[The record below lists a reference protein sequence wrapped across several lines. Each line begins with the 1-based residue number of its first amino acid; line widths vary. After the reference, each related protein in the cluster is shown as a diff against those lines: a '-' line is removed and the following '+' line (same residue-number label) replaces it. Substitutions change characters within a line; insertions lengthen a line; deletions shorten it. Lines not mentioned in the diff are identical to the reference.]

1 VAVRP
6 RHREREGV
14 SRVATA
20 SRTLVSTEAA
30 PRAGR
35 RSAPVRVFVVED
47 HPLLRS
53 VIKVACD
60 QTPSLVWVG
69 EAEDGESAFEAC
81 RTAHPDVMVLDL
93 SLAGELQGL
102 ELARRIRE
110 EGLSIKILV
119 VTARTDETAV
129 FESLIAGVD
138 GFLEKTAG
146 VRSMAEALERL
157 ANGERL
163 FTTAQMQG
171 AVAELGR
178 RARQAR
184 DPGTATGLTARER
197 EVLGHAAQGLTVG
210 QMARRL
216 HLSPRTVE
224 THLARAYRRLGVRN
238 RVQALARA
246 SDLGLIEIA

>member
-1 VAVRP
+1 M
-6 RHREREGV
+6 
-14 SRVATA
+14 SRVATTA
-20 SRTLVSTEAA
+20 RTLVSTE
-30 PRAGR
+30 RV
-35 RSAPVRVFVVED
+35 APVSRPTAPARVFVVED
-47 HPLLRS
+47 HPLLRT

-60 QTPSLVWVG
+60 QTPTLDWVG

-81 RTAHPDVMVLDL
+81 RSLHPDVMVLDL
-93 SLAGELQGL
+93 GLAGELQGL

-110 EGLSIKILV
+110 EGLSVKILV

-129 FESLIAGVD
+129 FECLIAGVE

-146 VRSMAEALERL
+146 VRSMAEALQRL
-157 ANGERL
+157 ADGERL

-171 AVAELGR
+171 AIAELGR
-178 RARQAR
+178 RAKRAR
-184 DPGTATGLTARER
+184 TSEAPEGLTARER
-197 EVLGHAAQGLTVG
+197 EVLGHAARGLTVV

>member
-1 VAVRP
+1 
-6 RHREREGV
+6 V
-14 SRVATA
+14 SEVATA
-20 SRTLVSTEAA
+20 ARTLVSTGAAA
-30 PRAGR
+30 PVR
-35 RSAPVRVFVVED
+35 RRTAPARVFVVED

-53 VIKVACD
+53 VIKVACE
-60 QTPSLVWVG
+60 QTPTLEWVG
-69 EAEDGESAFEAC
+69 EAEDGESAFEVC
-81 RTAHPDVMVLDL
+81 RSVHPDVMVLDL
-93 SLAGELQGL
+93 GLAGELQGL
-102 ELARRIRE
+102 DLARRIRE
-110 EGLSIKILV
+110 EGLSVKILV
-119 VTARTDETAV
+119 VTARTDGTAV

-146 VRSMAEALERL
+146 VRSMAESLQRL
-157 ANGERL
+157 VDGERL

-171 AVAELGR
+171 AIAELGR
-178 RARQAR
+178 RAKKAR
-184 DPGTATGLTARER
+184 SAGAPEGLTARER
-197 EVLGHAAQGLTVG
+197 EVLGHAARGLTVR

>member
-1 VAVRP
+1 M
-6 RHREREGV
+6 
-14 SRVATA
+14 ATA
-20 SRTLVSTEAA
+20 PRTLVSTESAA
-30 PRAGR
+30 GTTT
-35 RSAPVRVFVVED
+35 RSAPARVFVVED
-47 HPLLRS
+47 HPLLRT
-53 VIKVACD
+53 VIKVACE

-69 EAEDGESAFEAC
+69 EAEDGESALEAC
-81 RTAHPDVMVLDL
+81 RTTHPDVMVLDL

-119 VTARTDETAV
+119 VTARTDETVV

-146 VRSMAEALERL
+146 VRSMSEALQRL
-157 ANGERL
+157 ADGERL

-171 AVAELGR
+171 AIAELGR
-178 RARQAR
+178 RAKQAFTS
-184 DPGTATGLTARER
+184 DAPEGLTARER
-197 EVLGHAAQGLTVG
+197 EVLGHAARGLTVG

-224 THLARAYRRLGVRN
+224 THLARTYRRLGVRN

>member
-1 VAVRP
+1 MT
-6 RHREREGV
+6 E
-14 SRVATA
+14 VATA
-20 SRTLVSTEAA
+20 PRTLVSTESPGRSTPRTA
-30 PRAGR
+30 PA
-35 RSAPVRVFVVED
+35 RVLVVED

-60 QTPSLVWVG
+60 RTPSLEWVG
-69 EAEDGESAFEAC
+69 EAEDVESAFEAC
-81 RTAHPDVMVLDL
+81 RATHPDVMVLDL
-93 SLAGELQGL
+93 SLAGELHGL

-110 EGLSIKILV
+110 EGLSIRILV
-119 VTARTDETAV
+119 VTARTDDTAV

-146 VRSMAEALERL
+146 VRSMAEALQRL
-157 ANGERL
+157 ADGERL

-171 AVAELGR
+171 AIAELGR
-178 RARQAR
+178 RAKQAR
-184 DPGTATGLTARER
+184 TADAPEGLTARER
-197 EVLGHAAQGLTVG
+197 EVLGLAGRGLTVG

>member
-1 VAVRP
+1 MSEVAIAP
-6 RHREREGV
+6 
-14 SRVATA
+14 
-20 SRTLVSTEAA
+20 RTLVSTEPAA
-30 PRAGR
+30 AKRT
-35 RSAPVRVFVVED
+35 RSAPARVFVVED
-47 HPLLRS
+47 HPLLRT
-53 VIKVACD
+53 VIRVACD
-60 QTPSLVWVG
+60 QTPSLEWVG

-81 RTAHPDVMVLDL
+81 RTTHPDVMVLDL
-93 SLAGELQGL
+93 SLAGDLNGL
-102 ELARRIRE
+102 EVARRIRA
-110 EGLSIKILV
+110 EGLSVKILV

-146 VRSMAEALERL
+146 VRSMAEALQRL
-157 ANGERL
+157 ADGERL

-171 AVAELGR
+171 AIAELGR
-178 RARQAR
+178 RAKKAR
-184 DPGTATGLTARER
+184 TSDLSEGLTARER
-197 EVLGHAAQGLTVG
+197 EVLGHAARGLTVG

>member
-1 VAVRP
+1 M
-6 RHREREGV
+6 
-14 SRVATA
+14 ATA
-20 SRTLVSTEAA
+20 SRTLVSTEPAA
-30 PRAGR
+30 RAKQ
-35 RSAPVRVFVVED
+35 RSAPTRVFVVED

-69 EAEDGESAFEAC
+69 EAEDGESAIEAC
-81 RTAHPDVMVLDL
+81 RSTHPDVMVLDL

-102 ELARRIRE
+102 ELARRIRA

-119 VTARTDETAV
+119 VTARTDELAV

-146 VRSMAEALERL
+146 VRSMAEALQRL
-157 ANGERL
+157 ADGERL

-171 AVAELGR
+171 AIAELGR
-178 RARQAR
+178 RAKQVRAA
-184 DPGTATGLTARER
+184 DAPPGLTVRER
-197 EVLGHAAQGLTVG
+197 EVLGHAACGLTVG

>member
-1 VAVRP
+1 VID
-6 RHREREGV
+6 
-14 SRVATA
+14 VATA
-20 SRTLVSTEAA
+20 PRTLVATERTTTPTPRTA
-30 PRAGR
+30 PA
-35 RSAPVRVFVVED
+35 RVLVVED
-47 HPLLRS
+47 HPLLRTI
-53 VIKVACD
+53 IKVACD
-60 QTPSLVWVG
+60 QTDSLEWVG
-69 EAEDGESAFEAC
+69 EAEDGASALEAC
-81 RTAHPDVMVLDL
+81 RTAHPDLMVLDL
-93 SLAGELQGL
+93 SLAGDLEGL
-102 ELARRIRE
+102 EVARRVRE
-110 EGLSIKILV
+110 QGLSIRILV

-146 VRSMAEALERL
+146 VRSMAEALQRL

-171 AVAELGR
+171 AIAELGR
-178 RARQAR
+178 RAKRAR
-184 DPGTATGLTARER
+184 EPESPHGLTARER
-197 EVLGHAAQGLTVG
+197 EVLAHAARGLTVG

-224 THLARAYRRLGVRN
+224 THLTHAYRRLGVRN

>member
-1 VAVRP
+1 M
-6 RHREREGV
+6 
-14 SRVATA
+14 SQVATA
-20 SRTLVSTEAA
+20 ARALVSTEATA
-30 PRAGR
+30 QPAQ
-35 RSAPVRVFVVED
+35 RSAPARVYVVED

-53 VIKVACD
+53 VIRVACE
-60 QTPSLVWVG
+60 QTPSLEWVG
-69 EAEDGESAFEAC
+69 EAEDGESALEAC
-81 RTAHPDVMVLDL
+81 RSTHPDVMVLDL
-93 SLAGELQGL
+93 GLAGELQGL
-102 ELARRIRE
+102 EVARRIRE
-110 EGLSIKILV
+110 EGLSVKILV

-146 VRSMAEALERL
+146 VRSMAEALQRL
-157 ANGERL
+157 ADGERL

-171 AVAELGR
+171 AIAELGR
-178 RARQAR
+178 RAKRAR
-184 DPGTATGLTARER
+184 TTDAPEGLTARER